1 MNTRKGLRLL
11 CLLLCCLLVIGVLPS
26 EAQAVEPAGRF
37 ILVAEAGGKLVIAPE
52 YITYAEGQTLGEALE
67 NSGHTFTGMGQGLI
81 TAIDDVTGNYTRSDQ
96 NGNYDLSVLA
106 SSVTHFCFS
115 ERSSSESKPNK
126 GVLLLMTAMAEYLQK
141 DEDVRKAAKTEYD
154 TAKKN
159 FVGAGNDDAR
169 MLAYDLNQAVREY
182 EETLSGTQYAVSF
195 TDGSK
200 LYSTGNFPGVTIV
213 AENPYGKVW
222 TDDGD
227 GKLALPMGNYVFRVS
242 QNGLQVSGS
251 VAVSADV
258 SFTVNLPEE
267 LWLKTDSFRL
277 SGSYGAESNE
287 EHKFTD
293 AEFSLGEWNGRQ
305 TTVLVSDMFVGAVYS
320 YAEYDTAK
328 LNKVPTLTAIYT
340 LQSTGLQMEKKLAF
354 ESWNSGAFEV
364 LSKGAEGNTIIYRLT
379 HEGDDGY
386 TYSQDYTVVF
396 DRIPT
401 LTSITVLDQDGTD
414 QAATYVFSGDVKE
427 YTYKVLDTTTS
438 VSIGAVGLEKDYTI
452 SHRWR
457 SWHRRSCAVPVQSPS
472 YGQPGYLQRDKAA
485 GTRMPTAR
493 SSG

>member
-1 MNTRKGLRLL
+1 MNIRKGRRLL

-96 NGNYDLSVLA
+96 NGNYDLSVPA
-106 SSVTHFCFS
+106 SSVTHFRFS
-115 ERSSSESKPNK
+115 ENVGGSQPSS
-126 GVLLLMTAMAEYLQK
+126 GLLQLMTAMADYQEK
-141 DEDVRKAAKTEYD
+141 EADVQKAAKSEYD

-227 GKLALPMGNYVFRVS
+227 GKMALPMGNYVFRVS

-258 SFTVNLPEE
+258 SFAVNLPEE

-305 TTVLVSDMFVGAVYS
+305 ATVRVSDMFVGAVYS
-320 YAEYDTAK
+320 YAEYDTEK
-328 LNKVPTLTAIYT
+328 LDHIPALTA
-340 LQSTGLQMEKKLAF
+340 L
-354 ESWNSGAFEV
+354 
-364 LSKGAEGNTIIYRLT
+364 
-379 HEGDDGY
+379 
-386 TYSQDYTVVF
+386 
-396 DRIPT
+396 
-401 LTSITVLDQDGTD
+401 
-414 QAATYVFSGDVKE
+414 
-427 YTYKVLDTTTS
+427 
-438 VSIGAVGLEKDYTI
+438 
-452 SHRWR
+452 
-457 SWHRRSCAVPVQSPS
+457 
-472 YGQPGYLQRDKAA
+472 
-485 GTRMPTAR
+485 
-493 SSG
+493 